1 MANLQVSD
9 EELRLNYRM
18 SGYVQRPDWYHL
30 VNIEEEEREWDWS
43 ALVATGAGAASA
55 DRIMYSAG
63 SATPVVR

>member
-30 VNIEEEEREWDWS
+30 VNIEEEEREWD
-43 ALVATGAGAASA
+43 
-55 DRIMYSAG
+55 
-63 SATPVVR
+63 